1 MTCLGVQ
8 PLSSAQALHFRDACM
23 HAPSHAQYYWGHWPL
38 RGDLQINSGSAPS
51 GPWSL
56 SHVPAGE
63 QLVDNGV
70 FHHRRSIGP
79 SAASAKTCSTGCSM
93 VQSSLAQS
101 KKMRA
106 LYTVH
111 IGFNTTWIRWAFRI
125 MSPLLTALLATRPL
139 QTIPT
144 EICRVEV
151 GILLENDC
159 KHSRLSHSLLLGRH
173 GTRPTIY

>member
-1 MTCLGVQ
+1 M
-8 PLSSAQALHFRDACM
+8 
-23 HAPSHAQYYWGHWPL
+23 

-93 VQSSLAQS
+93 VQSSLAPF
-101 KKMRA
+101 KKMGA

-111 IGFNTTWIRWAFRI
+111 IGFNLHNMDKMSISNHVSTVDRSARNSTAPVPSFCVQHRSIR
-125 MSPLLTALLATRPL
+125 
-139 QTIPT
+139 
-144 EICRVEV
+144 
-151 GILLENDC
+151 N
-159 KHSRLSHSLLLGRH
+159 RLSL
-173 GTRPTIY
+173 TRCFTCVASKLSKQTFF

>member
-1 MTCLGVQ
+1 M
-8 PLSSAQALHFRDACM
+8 
-23 HAPSHAQYYWGHWPL
+23 

-63 QLVDNGV
+63 QLVDSGV

-93 VQSSLAQS
+93 VQSSLAPS

-111 IGFNTTWIRWAFRI
+111 IGFNLHNMDK
-125 MSPLLTALLATRPL
+125 MS
-139 QTIPT
+139 ISNHVS
-144 EICRVEV
+144 IV
-151 GILLENDC
+151 G
-159 KHSRLSHSLLLGRH
+159 HSVL
-173 GTRPTIY
+173 GTRPVQTDLTSNLIAVGSGKLPTRTGLARRLTMVPRR

>member
-1 MTCLGVQ
+1 M
-8 PLSSAQALHFRDACM
+8 
-23 HAPSHAQYYWGHWPL
+23 

-93 VQSSLAQS
+93 VQSSLAPF

-106 LYTVH
+106 LYTVQ
-111 IGFNTTWIRWAFRI
+111 IGFNLHNMDK
-125 MSPLLTALLATRPL
+125 MSISNHVST
-139 QTIPT
+139 
-144 EICRVEV
+144 V
-151 GILLENDC
+151 G
-159 KHSRLSHSLLLGRH
+159 HSVL
-173 GTRPTIY
+173 GTRPFQTDLTSNLIAVGSGKLPTRTGLARRLTMVPRR